1 MADIVNQIL
10 LNVDA
15 GDAST
20 KIGDIKIRFS
30 RF

>member
-20 KIGDIKIRFS
+20 KIGDIKKLI
-30 RF
+30 